1 MSGRLIITNK
11 KSYTPWN
18 SKNVERALRDERI
31 QKEKEEKKAAT
42 ARQER
47 NQERISWM
55 KKQKYN
61 HSNNNNGSQSVL
73 LHGGRDENLQEKY
86 DGSTELCH
94 VNLFQEEEKRCL
106 DDAAAT
112 SSTTEEMQRGLKR
125 GGIMPVYL
133 VGRGNEERIDDLFY
147 KRRDILRKDVD
158 DKLKQRQDPMAAYH
172 TTEKMYKDKYES
184 SEAVKLSSGVLSR
197 SKNSSMRSRIDNGRE
212 KIDSFASNQG
222 VKREAVK
229 DERKRGREER
239 EESTRR
245 MEELRQR
252 RLKREVLEKD
262 REKGRL

>member
-18 SKNVERALRDERI
+18 AKNVERALRDERI
-31 QKEKEEKKAAT
+31 QKEKEEKKAST

-61 HSNNNNGSQSVL
+61 QSNNDNGSQSVL
-73 LHGGRDENLQEKY
+73 MHGGRDENVQEKY
-86 DGSTELCH
+86 DGSKELCH

-112 SSTTEEMQRGLKR
+112 SSTEEMQRGLKR

-133 VGRGNEERIDDLFY
+133 VGRENEERIDDLFY
-147 KRRDILRKDVD
+147 KRKDILRKDVD

-172 TTEKMYKDKYES
+172 TAEKIYRDKCES
-184 SEAVKLSSGVLSR
+184 SGAMKLTSGVLSR

-212 KIDSFASNQG
+212 QIEAFALNQCI
-222 VKREAVK
+222 KRKAVK
-229 DERKRGREER
+229 DERKRGREEK